1 MQYRTS
7 RTWSFSQYC
16 SRVRFKNVDE
26 LIRPIVK
33 VQFSVTEQGFFLK
46 RVGLQLWSPAGIF
59 EKAFT
64 AVPLLLCIVSSANGV
79 SKLEAVYTRQSND
92 RNTRGSQFWPT
103 EHRFPA
109 YNSKENTE
117 TTAVSQSKQN
127 KIKTFLEI
135 CKRKQKWGKGRLET
149 FRTKSLFKYAYP
161 VNLPFYFKL

>member
-7 RTWSFSQYC
+7 RTWLFSQYC
-16 SRVRFKNVDE
+16 SRVRFKHVDE

-33 VQFSVTEQGFFLK
+33 VHFSVTEQGFFY
-46 RVGLQLWSPAGIF
+46 RGLGYSCEVQRAIF
-59 EKAFT
+59 EKALT

-92 RNTRGSQFWPT
+92 RNTRGGQFWPT

-109 YNSKENTE
+109 YDSKENTE
-117 TTAVSQSKQN
+117 TIAVSQSKQN